1 MVGRFGYEFLFGS
14 LQRASNVPVAVAFLI
29 TVAKALNAKRL
40 AVLSKQ

>member
-1 MVGRFGYEFLFGS
+1 MVGRFGYEVLFGS
-14 LQRASNVPVAVAFLI
+14 LQCASNVPVALTFLI